1 MSRGG
6 RAKRTKQKC
15 NATLHFSPRNH
26 VISQR
31 SSTFEIVCGPLVL
44 TLHCRCQHEKY
55 IYCTNL
61 VPTLINFNI
70 CRFIGKTVQVEF
82 FRRLNGCIASPVL
95 IAHLTKLWDKLHWPP
110 DTRKRDYQTFPRA
123 ITSKITYKL
132 IHLDVRVC
140 HVFCT
145 GHNLEG
151 LDIGEKGDTITI
163 LFWSEDYSQLCDFA
177 SFSQIG
183 HCERMQKKPRHKTHL
198 VFQNH

>member
-82 FRRLNGCIASPVL
+82 FGRLNGSITSPVL
-95 IAHLTKLWDKLHWPP
+95 IANLAKLWNKLHWPP
-110 DTRKRDYQTFPRA
+110 DARKRDYQTFPCA
-123 ITSKITYKL
+123 ITSQVTYKL
-132 IHLDVRVC
+132 IHLDVRVWRI
-140 HVFCT
+140 FCT
-145 GHNLEG
+145 GCSLEW
-151 LDIGEKGDTITI
+151 LDVCKKGGTTTI
-163 LFWSEDYSQLCDFA
+163 LFWSEDYSQLHDFA
-177 SFSQIG
+177 SFNQIG
-183 HCERMQKKPRHKTHL
+183 QYDRMQKKAL
-198 VFQNH
+198 S